1 MAEEKKRPKV
11 GVGVMLFKDGKVL
24 LGKRNDDAQKASS
37 DLHGE
42 GTWTMPGGKLDFQ
55 ETLIDGA
62 AREVFEE
69 TNLKINKDKIK
80 ILSVADEIVPDNHYV
95 TVGFL
100 CEDFEGELKTME
112 PEEITEWKWYDLN
125 NLPEKVF
132 LPSAKM
138 IKAYLTGKIYN

>member
-1 MAEEKKRPKV
+1 MEEKKRPKV
-11 GVGVMLFKDGKVL
+11 GVGVMVLKNNKVL
-24 LGKRNDDAQKASS
+24 LGKRNDDAEKAGS

-62 AREVFEE
+62 YREVLEE
-69 TNLKINKDKIK
+69 TNIKINKDKIK
-80 ILSVADEIVPDNHYV
+80 VISVADEIVKDNHYV

-100 CEDFEGELKTME
+100 CKDFEGEPETME
-112 PEEITEWKWYDLN
+112 LEEITEWKWYDLD

-132 LPSAKM
+132 PPSAKM
-138 IKAYLTGKIYN
+138 IKAFLNNKIYN